1 MHEHINI
8 RKEKLELKNIIG
20 IRFKRLG
27 KIYFFNPKGLK
38 VKKGDKVIVETSQGE
53 EYAEVL
59 IPNRYVDDD
68 KIVAPLKKVLRIA
81 TYKDIKR
88 HEECKKIEK
97 EAFKICQEKIKEH
110 GLNMGLTEVECKFD
124 NSKIL
129 FYFTA
134 DGRIDF
140 RDLVRDLAAIYKTR
154 IELRQIGVRDEV
166 KLIVGNGVCGRE
178 LCCCTFLSDFETV
191 SIKMAKEQ
199 NISLNPSKISGNCG
213 RLMCCLKYENE
224 VYEEKLKKLPNI
236 GAIVKTEDGEGEV
249 DNIEI
254 LKERIRVKFKNEEGF
269 TYKKY
274 DAKDVK
280 IIKDVEKER
289 EDEEEIQNKKE
300 LEELEKLEQ
309 EDEKVLGGEKNGI

>member
-1 MHEHINI
+1 M
-8 RKEKLELKNIIG
+8 KNIIG
-20 IRFKRLG
+20 IRFKKLG

-38 VKKGDKVIVETSQGE
+38 VKKGDKVIVETTQGE

-59 IPNRYVDDD
+59 IPNRYVEDD

-81 TYKDIKR
+81 TYKDTKR
-88 HEECKKIEK
+88 FEECKKMEK
-97 EAFKICQEKIKEH
+97 EAFKVCEEKIKTH
-110 GLNMGLTEVECKFD
+110 KLNMVLTEVECKFD
-124 NSKIL
+124 NSKII

-154 IELRQIGVRDEV
+154 IEMRQIGVRDEV
-166 KLIVGNGVCGRE
+166 KRIGGNGVCGRE

-224 VYEEKLKKLPNI
+224 VYEEKLKHLPNV

-254 LKERIRVKFKNEEGF
+254 LKEKLRVKLKNEDGVY

-274 DAKDVK
+274 DVKDVK
-280 IIKDVEKER
+280 IIKDIAR
-289 EDEEEIQNKKE
+289 EQVDEEEIQNKKE

-309 EDEKVLGGEKNGI
+309 EDKKVLGGEKNGI

>member
-1 MHEHINI
+1 M
-8 RKEKLELKNIIG
+8 KNIIG
-20 IRFKRLG
+20 IRFKKLG
-27 KIYFFNPKGLK
+27 KIYFFNPRGLR
-38 VKKGDKVIVETSQGE
+38 VRKGDKVIVETSQGE

-59 IPNRYVDDD
+59 IPNRHVEDD

-97 EAFKICQEKIKEH
+97 EAFKVCEEKIKEH
-110 GLNMGLTEVECKFD
+110 GLDIVLTEVECKFD

-129 FYFTA
+129 FCFTS
-134 DGRIDF
+134 DGRVDF
-140 RDLVRDLAAIYKTR
+140 RELVRDLAAIYKTR
-154 IELRQIGVRDEV
+154 IEMRQIGVRDEV
-166 KLIVGNGVCGRE
+166 KRIGGNGVCGRE
-178 LCCCTFLSDFETV
+178 LCCCTFLSEFESV

-199 NISLNPSKISGNCG
+199 NMSLNPSKISGNCG
-213 RLMCCLKYENE
+213 RLMCCLKYENDA
-224 VYEEKLKKLPNI
+224 YQEKLQHLPNI

-254 LKERIRVKFKNEEGF
+254 LKEKLRVKFKNEDGVY

-280 IIKDVEKER
+280 IIKDVSR
-289 EDEEEIQNKKE
+289 EQMDEEEIQNQKE

-309 EDEKVLGGEKNGI
+309 EDKKVLGGEKNGI